1 MNQNQRIDYLKACS
15 VLQFDPQIEIEL
27 AKKFYRALIGQCHP
41 DRGGS
46 VEKSQEVNASLDI
59 FCKYRPHY
67 QHESPHAQ
75 SEQSQQKYSHQPSQP
90 NPPTRH
96 HDIYAEVMGFE
107 VNISAIARTLYKRQ
121 QEVAAKNAAKKKKKR

>member
-1 MNQNQRIDYLKACS
+1 MNLSQKTEYLKACS
-15 VLQFDPQIEIEL
+15 VLQFDPQIEMEL

-46 VEKSQEVNASLDI
+46 VEKSQEVNASWDI

-67 QHESPHAQ
+67 QHESLHAQ

>member
-1 MNQNQRIDYLKACS
+1 MNA
-15 VLQFDPQIEIEL
+15 
-27 AKKFYRALIGQCHP
+27 AW
-41 DRGGS
+41 
-46 VEKSQEVNASLDI
+46 DI
-59 FCKYRPHY
+59 FCKYRPSYH
-67 QHESPHAQ
+67 HEQPRAEQ
-75 SEQSQQKYSHQPSQP
+75 RQSQQQYSHQSSEP

>member
-1 MNQNQRIDYLKACS
+1 MNPKQRIEYLNACS
-15 VLQFDPQIEIEL
+15 VLQFDPQIEMEL

-46 VEKSQEVNASLDI
+46 VEKSQEVNAAWDI
-59 FCKYRPHY
+59 FCKYRPSY
-67 QHESPHAQ
+67 QHQPNRAEQ
-75 SEQSQQKYSHQPSQP
+75 QQSQQQYSQPSSEP

-96 HDIYAEVMGFE
+96 HDIYAEVMGFQ
-107 VNISAIARTLYKRQ
+107 VNVSAIARTLHKRQ

>member
-1 MNQNQRIDYLKACS
+1 MNLSQKTEYLKACS
-15 VLQFDPQIEIEL
+15 VLQFDPQIEMEL

-46 VEKSQEVNASLDI
+46 VEKSQEVNASWDI

-75 SEQSQQKYSHQPSQP
+75 SEQYQQKYSHQPSQP

-121 QEVAAKNAAKKKKKR
+121 QQVAAQKAAKKKNKR

>member
-1 MNQNQRIDYLKACS
+1 MNLSQKTESLKACS
-15 VLQFDPQIEIEL
+15 VLQFDTQIEMEL

-41 DRGGS
+41 DRGGT
-46 VEKSQEVNASLDI
+46 VEKSQEVNASWDI

-121 QEVAAKNAAKKKKKR
+121 QQVAAQKAAKKKNKR

>member
-1 MNQNQRIDYLKACS
+1 MNLSQKTEYLKACS
-15 VLQFDPQIEIEL
+15 VLQFDPQIEMEL

-46 VEKSQEVNASLDI
+46 VEKSQEVNASWDI
-59 FCKYRPHY
+59 FCKYRPYY

-121 QEVAAKNAAKKKKKR
+121 QQVAAQKAAKKKNKR

>member
-1 MNQNQRIDYLKACS
+1 MNLSQKTEYLKACS
-15 VLQFDPQIEIEL
+15 VLQFDPQIEMEL

-46 VEKSQEVNASLDI
+46 VEKSQEVNASWDI

-67 QHESPHAQ
+67 QYESPHAQ

-121 QEVAAKNAAKKKKKR
+121 QQVAAQKAAKKKNKR

>member
-1 MNQNQRIDYLKACS
+1 MNLSQKTEYLKACS
-15 VLQFDPQIEIEL
+15 VLQFDPQIEMEL

-46 VEKSQEVNASLDI
+46 VEKSQEVNASWDI

-121 QEVAAKNAAKKKKKR
+121 QQVAAQKAAKKKNKR

>member
-1 MNQNQRIDYLKACS
+1 MNLSQKTEYLKACS
-15 VLQFDPQIEIEL
+15 VLQFDPQIEMEL

-46 VEKSQEVNASLDI
+46 VEKSQEVNASWDI

-75 SEQSQQKYSHQPSQP
+75 FEQSQQKYSHQPSQP

-121 QEVAAKNAAKKKKKR
+121 QQVAAQKAAKKKNKR